1 MIEKSDRVVNIL
13 LVEDNPDDVKIT
25 ERALKHGKVVN
36 KLFIVRDGQEALDF
50 LFHRGDYAD
59 PRKAPRPGLILLDIN
74 LPKVSGIEVLKEIKS
89 KAELRRV
96 PVIMLTVSKRDE
108 DVINSYDLGVNSYIV
123 KPVEFEKFVE
133 TIKNI
138 ELYWVLTNVAP
149 EM

>member
-1 MIEKSDRVVNIL
+1 MNNRSDKVVNIL

-25 ERALKHGKVVN
+25 ERALKQGKVVN
-36 KLFIVRDGQEALDF
+36 KLFIVRDGEEALDF
-50 LFHRGDYAD
+50 LFHRGNYAD
-59 PRKAPRPGLILLDIN
+59 TQKAPRPGLILLDIN

-89 KAELRRV
+89 KAELRRI

>member
-1 MIEKSDRVVNIL
+1 MNGKNDRVVNIL

-25 ERALKHGKVVN
+25 ERALKQGKVVN

-59 PRKAPRPGLILLDIN
+59 PQKAPRPGLILLDIN

-89 KAELRRV
+89 NPELRRI

-138 ELYWVLTNVAP
+138 ELYWILTNVAP